1 MNHISKVLNYFIF
14 FYFLFFFF
22 VGIGKR
28 MSRGAKID
36 RGQVRKSFQNDT
48 SVSRSQCCYYNSTT
62 SSGICESFDTGIDH
76 QAYPRNKSYRQIESR
91 VLILVRIFSNS
102 CKMTIFML
110 SSQDTNLWHHTLQ
123 KNCYGEELDAT
134 TQVFFH
140 TVGDINALCTVHQSQ
155 CDSSRLKIW
164 IDASSETQI
173 KGSSSD
179 LANSGKTCGIFD
191 LSLHLN
197 WAMPTS
203 LHASIV

>member
-1 MNHISKVLNYFIF
+1 MNHISKLLNYFIF
-14 FYFLFFFF
+14 FIIFF

-48 SVSRSQCCYYNSTT
+48 SVIRSQCCYHNSTT

-76 QAYPRNKSYRQIESR
+76 QANPRNKSYRQIESR
-91 VLILVRIFSNS
+91 VLMLVRIFSNS

-110 SSQDTNLWHHTLQ
+110 SSQESNLWHHTLQ

-140 TVGDINALCTVHQSQ
+140 TVSDMNALCTVHQSQ
-155 CDSSRLKIW
+155 CSQNNLTVSRDRPSPQLECLPYTRNV
-164 IDASSETQI
+164 AE
-173 KGSSSD
+173 
-179 LANSGKTCGIFD
+179 NCGIAIKRFLD
-191 LSLHLN
+191 QQ
-197 WAMPTS
+197 
-203 LHASIV
+203 